1 MTTRKFD
8 RWVLGITIGAVAI
21 TAGASLI
28 SPAKGVTAAPRVSFE
43 MAGAEFA
50 SLEDGL
56 QPAAPRLS
64 EPATGTLPTAA
75 LAEEF
80 AAMGY
85 TLDTVRRGDAPV
97 PRVFLAKLPNDL
109 DAVPEVSLR
118 KSVFF
123 KTMLPLVLKE
133 NERIL
138 ADRHRLIR
146 LKAQSALG
154 FSLPAADRL
163 WLAVLAD
170 RYRMKTDDMD
180 ELLRRVDV
188 IPVSLAI
195 AQAAEESGW
204 GTSRFA
210 QTGNALFGQWT
221 VETDTGIV
229 PKDREEGMTH
239 KIKAFDNLAQS
250 VSAYM
255 RNLNSHR
262 AYRELRSKRAGL
274 RAEAAP
280 LDGAFLA
287 GALLRYSERGE
298 KYVRSIRTIMDAND
312 LRDLDDARL
321 AVDGEANQSA

>member
-8 RWVLGITIGAVAI
+8 RWVLGLTIGAVAI
-21 TAGASLI
+21 TASASLI
-28 SPAKGVTAAPRVSFE
+28 SPAKGVTAVPRVSFE
-43 MAGAEFA
+43 LAGAELA
-50 SLEDGL
+50 SLE
-56 QPAAPRLS
+56 QSIEPQAAHLS
-64 EPATGTLPTAA
+64 TPYTGALPTAA

-80 AAMGY
+80 VAMGY
-85 TLDTVRRGDAPV
+85 TLEPVRRGDASV
-97 PRVFLAKLPNDL
+97 PRVFLAKLPTDL

-123 KTMLPLVLKE
+123 KTILPLVLKE
-133 NERIL
+133 NERIQ
-138 ADRHRLIR
+138 ADRRRLIR
-146 LKAQSALG
+146 LKTDMALG
-154 FSLPAADRL
+154 YTLPAADRL

-170 RYRMKTDDMD
+170 RYRMKTEDMD

-229 PKDREEGMTH
+229 PKDRQEGMTH

-262 AYRELRSKRAGL
+262 AYRELRDKRAGL
-274 RAEAAP
+274 RAVAAP
-280 LDGAFLA
+280 LDGSHLA

-298 KYVRSIRTIMDAND
+298 KYVRSIRTIMEAND
-312 LRDLDDARL
+312 LKELDNARL
-321 AVDGEANQSA
+321 VEERASERSA